1 MKKFI
6 LRIITIVTII
16 SVLTYASTTFAVDT
30 SVDTLYAESVINEI
44 ANDNISYSI
53 EKSIKLKSFEGDTS
67 LFMFKLHPRGYAI
80 YDASSNMVEE
90 VSLCTNDLP
99 YNVEL
104 DLDYY
109 YGGPMNYYVKDNN
122 KFINLLDDSTLDN
135 EQLYKIQDRYDA
147 IISSRKSRNLN
158 TYNVARAGL
167 NGTEYAINHA
177 NYFTSLLGNNFGNN
191 VNGTCTHI
199 ASTILLRYY
208 DYYINNNFVATM
220 YESGVGTNEAFHQF
234 LQNNYFGIT
243 PVGLATA
250 SEKLNIYF
258 SDRNVNAT
266 ASAITGSHTSVYSR
280 VRTQISNNRP
290 LIAAMFASYNNA
302 CTMDH
307 TVVVYSYTVVKLGS
321 VVDSIYYTVH
331 NGWYS
336 DHTATYSYDWFA
348 DALYFNV

>member
-122 KFINLLDDSTLDN
+122 KDSFD
-135 EQLYKIQDRYDA
+135 K
-147 IISSRKSRNLN
+147 N
-158 TYNVARAGL
+158 TY
-167 NGTEYAINHA
+167 IN
-177 NYFTSLLGNNFGNN
+177 
-191 VNGTCTHI
+191 
-199 ASTILLRYY
+199 
-208 DYYINNNFVATM
+208 
-220 YESGVGTNEAFHQF
+220 
-234 LQNNYFGIT
+234 
-243 PVGLATA
+243 
-250 SEKLNIYF
+250 
-258 SDRNVNAT
+258 
-266 ASAITGSHTSVYSR
+266 
-280 VRTQISNNRP
+280 
-290 LIAAMFASYNNA
+290 
-302 CTMDH
+302 
-307 TVVVYSYTVVKLGS
+307 
-321 VVDSIYYTVH
+321 
-331 NGWYS
+331 
-336 DHTATYSYDWFA
+336 
-348 DALYFNV
+348 